1 MAITASIA
9 APCASRLGAA
19 TMRLPAEV
27 DPLRLPNHVAMIMDG
42 NSRWAQVRGI
52 AKERQLRAAAEAC
65 YSNAREIV
73 RLSSDWGIK
82 ALTLFAFSTEN
93 FLRPREEVDQWMQ
106 QLDRVLSLDDPATIL
121 LLPRPL
127 QAKISDAQSITS
139 GNTGMKLV
147 MAIGYGGHS
156 DLVQTCQALAREV
169 EQGKMAVEEIDQ
181 INLAKRLMLGERCED
196 VGAPELLVRT
206 SGEQRLSNFMLWHLA
221 YSELVFE
228 KKLWPDFGEEEYK
241 NALVEFQGRMRTFG
255 VKHHS

>member
-1 MAITASIA
+1 
-9 APCASRLGAA
+9 
-19 TMRLPAEV
+19 MRLPAEV

-121 LLPRPL
+121 LDGIQFHCIGDTARLPRPL